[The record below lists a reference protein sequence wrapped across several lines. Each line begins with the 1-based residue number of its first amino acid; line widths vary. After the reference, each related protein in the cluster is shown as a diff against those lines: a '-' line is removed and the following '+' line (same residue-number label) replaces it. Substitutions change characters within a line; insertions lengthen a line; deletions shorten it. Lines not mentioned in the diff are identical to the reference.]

1 MANGV
6 GTRVN
11 WPIEHS
17 GYSIESTADITGGWT
32 PFAVV
37 VTTNATQFFFD
48 VPAPPAQR
56 FFRLV
61 K

>member
-1 MANGV
+1 M
-6 GTRVN
+6 N